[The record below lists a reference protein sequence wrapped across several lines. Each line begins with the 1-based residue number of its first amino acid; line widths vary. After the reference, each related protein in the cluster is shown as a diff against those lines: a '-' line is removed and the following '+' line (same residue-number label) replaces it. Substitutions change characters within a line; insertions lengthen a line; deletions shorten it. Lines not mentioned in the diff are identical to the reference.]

1 MNLFFCSLYKGCTN
15 EIKRINLSSLYNVYI
30 IRQIYYQIHSPTN
43 YQQKPNRAKGCKR
56 NGNFLL
62 NKLSAKYERKKL
74 GLYRDDGLTIFKND
88 SGPSLEKLKK
98 IFL

>member
-1 MNLFFCSLYKGCTN
+1 MKKDSGLLDVAIGSFD
-15 EIKRINLSSLYNVYI
+15 
-30 IRQIYYQIHSPTN
+30 
-43 YQQKPNRAKGCKR
+43 RAKGCKR

-88 SGPSLEKLKK
+88 SGLTTQCNGKVVN
-98 IFL
+98 FLDVTLNVETQPTVLI

>member
-1 MNLFFCSLYKGCTN
+1 MWMKKDSRLLDVAIGAFDGA
-15 EIKRINLSSLYNVYI
+15 E
-30 IRQIYYQIHSPTN
+30 
-43 YQQKPNRAKGCKR
+43 GCKR

>member
-1 MNLFFCSLYKGCTN
+1 MKKDSGLLDVAIGSFD
-15 EIKRINLSSLYNVYI
+15 
-30 IRQIYYQIHSPTN
+30 
-43 YQQKPNRAKGCKR
+43 RAKGCKR

-88 SGPSLEKLKK
+88 SGPSLEKLEK